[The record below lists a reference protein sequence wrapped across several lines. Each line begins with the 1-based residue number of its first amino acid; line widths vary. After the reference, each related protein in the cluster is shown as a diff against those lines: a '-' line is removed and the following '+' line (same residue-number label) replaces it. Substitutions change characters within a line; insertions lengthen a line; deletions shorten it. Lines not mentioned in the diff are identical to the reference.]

1 MVVAPS
7 GHAWQPETACGG
19 TVTRLSDTQRSNFCC
34 ALHSWQA
41 QSRARA
47 PVCVLPFAS
56 TRRPPLA
63 PPCSVCSC
71 RGGSKRLH
79 RCKLPPA
86 QHVPNELTESFDHW
100 EGRFLRDLS
109 SHRRR
114 SVRGGRLGLVKGCPH
129 VLHAAWLWSPPT
141 TPGSL
146 KPHVEEPLRVCRILN
161 ARTSVALCIRG
172 KRKAEHARPCVCSR
186 SRQSG
191 TTYERASAN
200 RLRLRADR
208 WRQLQYRRPSM

>member
-1 MVVAPS
+1 MSCMPHGCGPPPATPGSLKPHVEEPLRVCRILNARTSVALCIR
-7 GHAWQPETACGG
+7 GKRKAEHARP
-19 TVTRLSDTQRSNFCC
+19 
-34 ALHSWQA
+34 
-41 QSRARA
+41 
-47 PVCVLPFAS
+47 CVLPFAS

-114 SVRGGRLGLVKGCPH
+114 SVRGGRLGSMKGYPH
-129 VLHAAWLWSPPT
+129 VSHAPHAPADPE
-141 TPGSL
+141 GS
-146 KPHVEEPLRVCRILN
+146 
-161 ARTSVALCIRG
+161 AA
-172 KRKAEHARPCVCSR
+172 
-186 SRQSG
+186 
-191 TTYERASAN
+191 
-200 RLRLRADR
+200 
-208 WRQLQYRRPSM
+208 

>member
-1 MVVAPS
+1 MHRCKLPPAQHVPNELTESFDHWEGRFLRDLSSHRRRSVRGGRLGLVKGCPHVLHAAWLWPPS

-86 QHVPNELTESFDHW
+86 QHVP
-100 EGRFLRDLS
+100 
-109 SHRRR
+109 
-114 SVRGGRLGLVKGCPH
+114 K
-129 VLHAAWLWSPPT
+129 
-141 TPGSL
+141 
-146 KPHVEEPLRVCRILN
+146 
-161 ARTSVALCIRG
+161 
-172 KRKAEHARPCVCSR
+172 
-186 SRQSG
+186 
-191 TTYERASAN
+191 
-200 RLRLRADR
+200 
-208 WRQLQYRRPSM
+208 

>member
-1 MVVAPS
+1 MLP
-7 GHAWQPETACGG
+7 
-19 TVTRLSDTQRSNFCC
+19 
-34 ALHSWQA
+34 
-41 QSRARA
+41 RAK
-47 PVCVLPFAS
+47 
-56 TRRPPLA
+56 T
-63 PPCSVCSC
+63 
-71 RGGSKRLH
+71 GSKRLH

-129 VLHAAWLWSPPT
+129 VLHAAWLWPPPA

-186 SRQSG
+186 SRQPAVLPLLR
-191 TTYERASAN
+191 RALCVRIAGDQSACIGASCPPRSMSLMN
-200 RLRLRADR
+200 YRVLRSLGRTF
-208 WRQLQYRRPSM
+208 L

>member
-1 MVVAPS
+1 MHDDRCV
-7 GHAWQPETACGG
+7 ETG
-19 TVTRLSDTQRSNFCC
+19 
-34 ALHSWQA
+34 W
-41 QSRARA
+41 
-47 PVCVLPFAS
+47 
-56 TRRPPLA
+56 
-63 PPCSVCSC
+63 SV
-71 RGGSKRLH
+71 
-79 RCKLPPA
+79 
-86 QHVPNELTESFDHW
+86 Q
-100 EGRFLRDLS
+100 GRFLRDLS

-200 RLRLRADR
+200 RLCLRADR
-208 WRQLQYRRPSM
+208 WRQLQYRYRQHSSHKCSVSLIHMCTSTKVRFKPCTLGLICGRAPPPGSHTACSTEDSEIVVGRRRLSQ